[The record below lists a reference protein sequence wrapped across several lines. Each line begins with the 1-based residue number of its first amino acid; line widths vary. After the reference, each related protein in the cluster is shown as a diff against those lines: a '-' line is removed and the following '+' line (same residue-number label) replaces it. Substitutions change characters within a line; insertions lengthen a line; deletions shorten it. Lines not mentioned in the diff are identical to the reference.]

1 MTSDKTQ
8 LRYLIRLLEDQSIRT
23 DVLKT
28 LSSFS
33 GDLEQEIERQQIT
46 VTAEQALLIRPLLDR
61 QYREWLFGVWKSWQT
76 KRSDKQRLETA
87 LDLLAR
93 FQLGRLYPVKLRTL
107 LDNLADEYDARY
119 AQRDA
124 LDLSEFLFQGFGLR
138 GVEQQ
143 EYYNPL
149 NSNLVYVIEHR
160 RGIPISLACIYI
172 LVGERLGLSIEGC
185 NFPGH
190 FLAIART
197 RRQKV
202 IVDCF
207 NGGTFINEESLASVQ
222 AKITHEDILR
232 MQCAAPVIV
241 ARVLRNLVTAY
252 QHAGDEPA
260 ASTMSELLHT
270 IEGAA

>member
-23 DVLKT
+23 DVLQS

-46 VTAEQALLIRPLLDR
+46 VTAEQAFLIRPLLDR
-61 QYREWLFGVWKSWQT
+61 QYREWLIGVWKSWET

-87 LDLLAR
+87 LDLLAQ

-124 LDLSEFLFQGFGLR
+124 LDLSEFLFQGFGLH
-138 GVEQQ
+138 G
-143 EYYNPL
+143 
-149 NSNLVYVIEHR
+149 VIEHR

-222 AKITHEDILR
+222 AKITHEEILR

-252 QHAGDEPA
+252 QHAGDEPG

-270 IEGAA
+270 IEEAA